1 MVVWQLLLVLRYLVG
16 VLKLVLLHNL
26 ILNRILIVLVRH
38 QLWLLILL
46 VLLLILGLLV
56 KWIVHWLHNNLVV
69 IRDLLSVYILISYL
83 ISILLNRFRF
93 LFLFL
98 EKSLILI
105 SFFLLD
111 LLLLFN
117 KFTITVKSLDIQLGL
132 FLLCRLTLMDLS

>member
-1 MVVWQLLLVLRYLVG
+1 LVLRYLVG